1 MKFVL
6 SHSRRHD
13 ATPILTFDQHLYW
26 KALTIIQSQPDGSD
40 LKGMVLRLGGFH
52 MQMSFLGSI
61 GQLMAGSGLQERIEV
76 VFTGNV
82 VRHMLTGKAISR
94 AVRGHMLVDAALN
107 TILVAKAYHIP
118 LPTKETDE
126 PKRDTAS
133 TDPENYDVE
142 RDQQKQG
149 TVDVTSDITEAKY
162 LYDRA
167 MLSTLSVED
176 VCSAGVLV
184 RIKWKLDDLKQTM
197 TTRTAMLWLQY
208 LDMVSIL
215 QRFIKAERMAN
226 WKLHLQTVQDMLP
239 YFAASIWSFTLC
251 KVCIRIPANHATSA
265 RNSSRCAPEIHGR
278 IPCGETQRQVLGR
291 IVPRP
296 NHIEQ
301 VLMRSIKTH
310 GGLTRGNGMTEN
322 QRLVWVLSMSVCAS
336 INETMQKFSGVSYET
351 SDQHKDVSAARQ
363 PQ

>member
-1 MKFVL
+1 
-6 SHSRRHD
+6 
-13 ATPILTFDQHLYW
+13 
-26 KALTIIQSQPDGSD
+26 
-40 LKGMVLRLGGFH
+40 

-61 GQLMAGSGLQERIEV
+61 GHLMAGSGLQERIEV
-76 VFTGNV
+76 VFTGNA
-82 VRHMLTGKAISR
+82 VRHTLTGKAISR

-142 RDQQKQG
+142 KDQQKQG
-149 TVDVTSDITEAKY
+149 TVDVTADITEAKD
-162 LYDRA
+162 LYVRA

-184 RIKWKLDDLKQTM
+184 RIKGKLDALKQTM

-208 LDMVSIL
+208 LDMISIL

-239 YFAASIWSFTLC
+239 YFAASGHSLYAKSVYVYLQIML
-251 KVCIRIPANHATSA
+251 RL
-265 RNSSRCAPEIHGR
+265 PETHPDAHRKFMEGYHVVRRSDRFWAGLSPDLI
-278 IPCGETQRQVLGR
+278 
-291 IVPRP
+291 
-296 NHIEQ
+296 IEQ

-310 GGLTRGNGMTEN
+310 GGLTRGNGITEN
-322 QRLVWVLSMSVCAS
+322 QRLVWVLSMPVCAS
-336 INETMQKFSGVSYET
+336 INETMQTFSGVSYET

-363 PQ
+363 ARDVSDTVDLFDYLNERFIRSE